1 MSKLTESDK
10 GPENGFPD
18 YWAIQAVIVM
28 KPDDIRIS
36 ETEARLMAVRR
47 ALRHWDPIGV
57 IPDLEET
64 GLPPN
69 EYDSYALR
77 TLRFI
82 ESGADARD
90 IALHLVSIRV
100 DFMSLGERRPTERE
114 QEIGDKLSRW
124 RNAGFHGEPDFRF
137 NRYAF

>member
-1 MSKLTESDK
+1 MS
-10 GPENGFPD
+10 
-18 YWAIQAVIVM
+18 
-28 KPDDIRIS
+28 IS
-36 ETEARLMAVRR
+36 EIEERLMTVRR
-47 ALRHWDPIGV
+47 ALRCWDPIGV

-69 EYDSYALR
+69 EYDSYALGA
-77 TLRFI
+77 LRII

-100 DFMSLGERRPTERE
+100 DFMSLGERKPTEHE

-124 RNAGFHGEPDFRF
+124 RDADFHGEPDFQF
-137 NRYAF
+137 TRYAF